1 MTTTMFTASSGRP
14 ASVADASVDTPAVVF
29 DPADIAERAFHRH
42 VELHSLAH
50 YTGILSLHGLA
61 RLAFA
66 VSEPAER
73 ARLLALATTHLTP
86 FLEGA
91 HVFDCNF
98 PNYLCGGNASAFLW
112 WQGCLPQAETSLFES
127 HAEQIMQ
134 TAPRDPHGLLCHPID
149 PHLGRIF
156 IDIAFAITPFLLFC
170 GRALDRDDLIREAWR
185 QTRGYVE
192 RLRDPA
198 NGLLH
203 QARNFRGAGHCTQDH
218 WSRGNG
224 WGLLALAELV
234 EHLPEGHAS
243 RPDAEA
249 MFVALADACARAQ
262 DSDGMWHQDLTDTTS
277 YVETSGSGLILF
289 AIGVGLERG
298 LLGAFH
304 RAVFEKG
311 LHAYLAYIALDGSV
325 HNTCRG
331 CLCAGDG
338 SKQAYMER
346 WHQLNDW
353 HAFGP
358 VILAFGQAARLGVE
372 LP

>member
-1 MTTTMFTASSGRP
+1 MIMTTP
-14 ASVADASVDTPAVVF
+14 ATSPEHHTSITNISVDAPVLVFSPA
-29 DPADIAERAFHRH
+29 AIAERAFHRH
-42 VELHSLAH
+42 LELHPLSH
-50 YTGILSLHGLA
+50 YTGVLSLQGLV

-66 VSEPAER
+66 VTNPAER
-73 ARLLALATTHLTP
+73 TRLLALATTHLTP
-86 FLEGA
+86 FLNGD
-91 HVFDCNF
+91 HSFDCNF
-98 PNYLCGGNASAFLW
+98 PNYLCGGNPSAFLW
-112 WQGCLPQAETSLFES
+112 WQGCLPQANTALFES
-127 HAEQIMQ
+127 HVEQIMR
-134 TAPRDPHGLLCHPID
+134 TAPRDPNGLLCHPID

-170 GRALDRDDLIREAWR
+170 GRALDRDDLIHEAWR

-192 RLRDPA
+192 RLRNPA

-203 QARNFRGAGHCTQDH
+203 QAINFRGPGHCTQDH

-234 EHLPEGHAS
+234 AHLPEKHAC

-249 MFVALADACARAQ
+249 MFVALADACARTQ

-277 YVETSGSGLILF
+277 YVETSGAGLILF
-289 AIGVGLERG
+289 ALGVGVERG
-298 LLGAFH
+298 LLGEFH
-304 RAVFEKG
+304 RRVFEKG
-311 LHAYLAYIALDGSV
+311 LRSYLAYIALDGSV

-346 WHQLNDW
+346 WHELNDR

-358 VILAFGQAARLGVE
+358 VILAYGQAVRLG
-372 LP
+372 LTAI